1 MIEQCVFGVGDGI
14 GGSEIFLG
22 VADTSGQCIEMVRT
36 QQPSA
41 NGVTYGTASGSF
53 AKKCYAELGATD
65 TNTDTDWQT
74 CLLGGKNSC

>member
-1 MIEQCVFGVGDGI
+1 
-14 GGSEIFLG
+14 
-22 VADTSGQCIEMVRT
+22 MVRT